1 MSTDLE
7 TGYSPHM
14 DIRAF
19 LNGLLCWIGLHDYE
33 VIEATFGFGDS
44 GSVEKDQCRR
54 CGKVRTRQ
62 VPPR

>member
-1 MSTDLE
+1 
-7 TGYSPHM
+7 M